1 MRIVEC
7 CSLELAEPSPCPEGK
22 NRHANSNQ
30 RGGKHRPPLH
40 TGLINDDCFSV
51 WFWLELNVLWV
62 EVALA
67 MIALDVQFRKKLVER
82 ALS

>member
-1 MRIVEC
+1 MEC
-7 CSLELAEPSPCPEGK
+7 CSLELAESSPRSEGK
-22 NRHANSNQ
+22 KRHANSNQ

-40 TGLINDDCFSV
+40 TGLINDDCFAV
-51 WFWLELNVLWV
+51 CFWLELNVPWV

-67 MIALDVQFRKKLVER
+67 VIALDVQFRKKLVEG